1 MATPIRMPM
10 PGQMT
15 EECTVLQWYKAEGE
29 TIAKGDPLFEIETD
43 KSNMEIEAF
52 DEGTLLR
59 IDAPEGA
66 TVPVES
72 IVAWIGA
79 PGDELPEPVAAGDG
93 ASVAGV
99 PVGGA
104 VATTEPTE
112 GTKPAESAVAD
123 APGVTAAGKPSPS
136 PSQIEAFPS
145 QRGASQR
152 AADAAPASAPAPAP
166 ASGKRMAISP
176 RASRV
181 AAELGVD
188 PRSVT
193 GTGPGGR
200 IVERDVRSA
209 AEAPTAQPAGAAPQA
224 VASAAPAPANVIGEG
239 ETLSR
244 MRQTIAKRLTEN
256 TSVPTFTV
264 TVAVDMTDLL
274 AYRSQLKSAGS
285 KISVT
290 DFIHVATVQALGEFP
305 LLNASTD
312 GVQVW
317 KHEHVHLG
325 VAVSVP
331 TGLLVPVVRDADML
345 SVRGLHDR
353 TAEVV
358 TAARGGALTPD
369 ALSGSTF
376 SVSNMGMF
384 GVEQFMAIINPGESG
399 ILAVSSV
406 QPEVRPYAGGM
417 AIRQMMRITLT
428 ADHRLVDGA
437 MGAEFVNAVKRRL
450 EDADGFRNQVPL
462 G

>member
-1 MATPIRMPM
+1 M

-29 TIAKGDPLFEIETD
+29 TVSKGDPLFEIETD

-66 TVPVES
+66 TVPVEA
-72 IVAWIGA
+72 IVAWIGQPGEELPVPAAAAGAA
-79 PGDELPEPVAAGDG
+79 PAAPEPVVEAAQAAAAPAPMPKV
-93 ASVAGV
+93 ASEE
-99 PVGGA
+99 
-104 VATTEPTE
+104 TT
-112 GTKPAESAVAD
+112 
-123 APGVTAAGKPSPS
+123 SPS
-136 PSQIEAFPS
+136 PSQVGTYPS
-145 QRGASQR
+145 QQEASS
-152 AADAAPASAPAPAP
+152 PTG
-166 ASGKRMAISP
+166 GKLKISP

-188 PRSVT
+188 PRSVA

-200 IVERDVRSA
+200 IVERDVRA
-209 AEAPTAQPAGAAPQA
+209 ATPGAAPLPTA
-224 VASAAPAPANVIGEG
+224 AASPALAAPVAAPPAPTNVAGAGEP
-239 ETLSR
+239 LSR
-244 MRQTIAKRLTEN
+244 MRQTIARRLTEN
-256 TSVPTFTV
+256 SSVPTFTV
-264 TVAVDMTDLL
+264 TQAIDMTDVL
-274 AYRSQLKSAGS
+274 AYRAQLKAAGS

-290 DFIHVATVQALGEFP
+290 DFIHVAVVQALGEFP

-312 GVQVW
+312 GLKVW

-331 TGLLVPVVRDADML
+331 AGLLVPVVRDADML
-345 SVRGLHDR
+345 SVKGLHDK
-353 TAEVV
+353 TVETV
-358 TAARGGALTPD
+358 TAARDGSLAPD
-369 ALSGSTF
+369 ALTGSTF

-384 GVEQFMAIINPGESG
+384 GVEQFTAIINPGESG

-406 QPEVRPYAGGM
+406 TPEVRPYAGGM

-450 EDADGFRNQVPL
+450 EDADGFRNQVPV